1 MEDIFILI
9 AEDDADDRFLLQA
22 AFEENGFKDTLQFV
36 ENGVEIIDFL
46 NDVMEKK
53 DTKTFPR
60 FILLDL
66 NMPKKDGREVLK
78 ELKQHP
84 ELKKIPVVI
93 FSTTNNEQEMRR
105 CYELGANSY
114 ITKPNSFESLL
125 KTVAALRSYWTH
137 TGNNFPIS
145 NGPSP
150 NPL

>member
-1 MEDIFILI
+1 MQDVFILI

-22 AFEENGFKDTLQFV
+22 AFQENGFTDQLHFV
-36 ENGVEIIDFL
+36 DNGVELMEFL
-46 NDVMEKK
+46 MARSDQSQNSQPLLLPK
-53 DTKTFPR
+53 

-78 ELKQHP
+78 EIKQHP

-114 ITKPNSFESLL
+114 VTKPNSFEHLL
-125 KTVAALRSYWTH
+125 KIVANLRGYWMH
-137 TGNNFPIS
+137 TTSLPG
-145 NGPSP
+145 
-150 NPL
+150 

>member
-1 MEDIFILI
+1 MEENFILI

-22 AFEENGFKDTLQFV
+22 AFEENGFTDQLNFV
-36 ENGVEIIDFL
+36 ENGVEVLEYLSTI
-46 NDVMEKK
+46 NTKEEKK
-53 DTKTFPR
+53 YPK

-84 ELKKIPVVI
+84 SFKKIPVVI

-125 KTVAALRSYWTH
+125 RTVAALRSYWMQT
-137 TGNNFPIS
+137 S
-145 NGPSP
+145 NMPA
-150 NPL
+150 

>member
-1 MEDIFILI
+1 MEEIFILI

-22 AFEENGFKDTLQFV
+22 AFEENGFTDKLHFV
-36 ENGVEIIDFL
+36 ENGVEVLDYL
-46 NDVMEKK
+46 NSLTSIGKDKK
-53 DTKTFPR
+53 CPR

-66 NMPKKDGREVLK
+66 NMPKKDGREVLR

-84 ELKKIPVVI
+84 DLKKIPVVI

-125 KTVAALRSYWTH
+125 KTVAALRSYWMHSSTM
-137 TGNNFPIS
+137 PA
-145 NGPSP
+145 
-150 NPL
+150 

>member
-1 MEDIFILI
+1 MQDVFILI

-22 AFEENGFKDTLQFV
+22 AFQENGFTDELHFV
-36 ENGVEIIDFL
+36 DNGVELMDFL
-46 NDVMEKK
+46 KERAEQKSGDQPLLLPK
-53 DTKTFPR
+53 

-78 ELKQHP
+78 EIKQHS

-114 ITKPNSFESLL
+114 VTKPNSFEHLL
-125 KTVAALRSYWTH
+125 KIVANLRGYWMH
-137 TGNNFPIS
+137 TSSI
-145 NGPSP
+145 PS
-150 NPL
+150 

>member
-1 MEDIFILI
+1 MEEIFILI

-22 AFEENGFKDTLQFV
+22 AFEENGFADRLQFV
-36 ENGVEIIDFL
+36 GNGVEVIEHLTNIK
-46 NDVMEKK
+46 EASAY
-53 DTKTFPR
+53 PR

-84 ELKKIPVVI
+84 QLSKIPVVI

-125 KTVAALRSYWTH
+125 KTVAALRSYWTMP
-137 TGNNFPIS
+137 TGITA
-145 NGPSP
+145 
-150 NPL
+150 

>member
-1 MEDIFILI
+1 MKDIFILI

-36 ENGVEIIDFL
+36 ENGVEVLDFL
-46 NDVMEKK
+46 HNLINK
-53 DTKTFPR
+53 DDAALPR

-78 ELKQHP
+78 ELKQHQQF
-84 ELKKIPVVI
+84 KKIPVVI

-114 ITKPNSFESLL
+114 ITKPNSFEGLL
-125 KTVAALRSYWTH
+125 KTVAALRSYWMYT
-137 TGNNFPIS
+137 TNIPA
-145 NGPSP
+145 
-150 NPL
+150 

>member
-1 MEDIFILI
+1 MQDVFILI

-22 AFEENGFKDTLQFV
+22 AFQENGFKDRLQFV
-36 ENGVEIIDFL
+36 DNGVELMEFL
-46 NDVMEKK
+46 ASIPTGGEEPLPLPK
-53 DTKTFPR
+53 

-66 NMPKKDGREVLK
+66 NMPKKDGREVLR
-78 ELKQHP
+78 EIKQHP

-125 KTVAALRSYWTH
+125 KTVAALRSYWMH
-137 TGNNFPIS
+137 TTSIPV
-145 NGPSP
+145 
-150 NPL
+150 

>member
-1 MEDIFILI
+1 VTKDIFILI

-22 AFEENGFKDTLQFV
+22 AFEENGFTDRLHFV
-36 ENGVEIIDFL
+36 ENGVEALDYLLDICNSSESPAL
-46 NDVMEKK
+46 
-53 DTKTFPR
+53 PR
-60 FILLDL
+60 FMLLDL

-125 KTVAALRSYWTH
+125 KTVAALRSYWMH
-137 TGNNFPIS
+137 SSGVPA
-145 NGPSP
+145 
-150 NPL
+150 